1 MMEKQQEE
9 KGNKREM
16 EGGRGMSINDIVVG
30 RRSRSLREYKRSAK
44 RASETATEKPRFNA
58 MDMEEMI
65 TSWKMCHRILIFII
79 HKAY

>member
-9 KGNKREM
+9 ERNKREM
-16 EGGRGMSINDIVVG
+16 EGGRGMNINNIVVG
-30 RRSRSLREYKRSAK
+30 RSSSLREYKRSAK

-58 MDMEEMI
+58 MYMEEMI
-65 TSWKMCHRILIFII
+65 TSWKLCHRILIFII